1 MAMLL
6 EMKLPC
12 SFRGG
17 AARGTRVG
25 QILGA
30 GLVCAAALLAA
41 GCGRQAQSPTSSAPA
56 PQDTSASQPA
66 PATPTTVANSEPAP
80 VATATNAA
88 PDLRELNG
96 EMLSW
101 IMDHHRR
108 PASFEDF
115 AATANIKIPPPP
127 PGKKYI
133 LNGRGLITLANVN

>member
-6 EMKLPC
+6 KMKPPC

-17 AARGTRVG
+17 AALGTRVG
-25 QILGA
+25 QIFWA
-30 GLVCAAALLAA
+30 GLVCAAALLTA
-41 GCGRQAQSPTSSAPA
+41 GCGRQAQSPTPSAPA
-56 PQDTSASQPA
+56 PQDTSAQPA

-101 IMDHHRR
+101 TMDHHRR
-108 PASFEDF
+108 PASFEEF

>member
-25 QILGA
+25 QVLGA

-41 GCGRQAQSPTSSAPA
+41 GCGRQAQSPTPSAPA

-88 PDLRELNG
+88 PDLRPLNQALLG
-96 EMLSW
+96 W
-101 IMDHHRR
+101 IVRNQRH
-108 PASFEDF
+108 PANFEDF
-115 AATANIKIPPPP
+115 AATAGIQIPQPPS
-127 PGKKYI
+127 GKKYI
-133 LNGRGLITLANVN
+133 INGRGLISLVNR